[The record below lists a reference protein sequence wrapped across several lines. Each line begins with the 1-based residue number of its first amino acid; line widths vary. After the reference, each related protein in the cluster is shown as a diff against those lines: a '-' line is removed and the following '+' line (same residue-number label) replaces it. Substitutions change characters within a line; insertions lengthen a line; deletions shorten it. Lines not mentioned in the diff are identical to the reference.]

1 MLGQET
7 KVFLAA
13 YCIDR
18 VSALGDRTMLIRT
31 TVDPAIHC
39 ALGTGGDRGLNA
51 DVDCSGLA
59 AETTILV
66 GSLRVPGWFP
76 CRNRRCR

>member
-13 YCIDR
+13 YCMDR
-18 VSALGDRTMLIRT
+18 VSALGDRTTLIGT
-31 TVDPAIHC
+31 IVDPAIHC
-39 ALGTGGDRGLNA
+39 ALGAGGDRGLNA